1 MTPLRVLQVEDTDQD
16 AALVQLALT
25 RAGYD
30 IVARRVDCA
39 AALRR
44 ELHESGWDLVIA
56 DYTMPRFSGK
66 KALAIVREQH
76 PDLPFI
82 FVSAA
87 TGEDNAVAAMKT
99 GAHDYIMKTNLGR
112 LPPAVER
119 ELREAAVRRERYLAS
134 QRVAYLA
141 YHDSL
146 TDLPNRALFLD
157 RLQQAILRSH
167 HDQKGLAV
175 LLIDLDG
182 FKQVNDALGHHAGDL
197 VLQEVAMR
205 LRTGLRASDTV
216 ARLGGDEFA
225 VLLPGTDVNRA
236 VLASRK
242 VLLDLQHPFIV
253 DGRPLNISASV
264 GIAGVPSHAATSD
277 EVLRRADSAMYLA
290 KKDKAGY
297 VVYEASR
304 DQRSGVR
311 ASLASALGPAI
322 DGRQFVVDYQPIV
335 HLPTNRVSAVESL
348 VRWDHPELGRLLPD
362 DFIRLAEHTGLVDPL
377 TSFVLETALSDW
389 PRSKR
394 PDGCGIAV
402 NVSPQ
407 SLHDAA
413 FSGRVRTMLE
423 RHRVPATSLSLEVA
437 ESLVIAD
444 PEGAIRCLDDLH
456 NMGVHLVIDDFGKGY
471 SSLSYLRRLPAHQ
484 IKIDRSFIISLA
496 DDGDETLVRCMIDIA
511 HNLGMSAV
519 AEGVETQ
526 AMLDQLCDLGCDA
539 AQGFFLAKPGT
550 AAEITAWLKR
560 RAASTH

>member
-1 MTPLRVLQVEDTDQD
+1 MTPLRLLQVEDTDHD

-39 AALRR
+39 EELRR

-112 LPPAVER
+112 LPPAVGR
-119 ELREAAVRRERYLAS
+119 ELREAAVRRERYLAN

-167 HDQKGLAV
+167 HDAKGLAV

-182 FKQVNDALGHHAGDL
+182 FKQVNDALGHHAGDM

-205 LRTGLRASDTV
+205 LRTALRASDTV

-236 VLASRK
+236 VLAARK
-242 VLLDLQHPFIV
+242 VLLDLQHPFVV

-290 KKDKAGY
+290 KRDKAGY

-304 DQRSGVR
+304 DHRSGIR

-322 DGRQFVVDYQPIV
+322 DDRQFVVDYQPIV
-335 HLPTNRVSAVESL
+335 HLAANTVSAVESL
-348 VRWDHPELGRLLPD
+348 VRWDHPQLGRLLPD
-362 DFIRLAEHTGLVDPL
+362 DFIRLAEDTGHVDPL
-377 TSFVLETALSDW
+377 TSFVLERALSDW
-389 PRSKR
+389 PRSAR
-394 PDGCGIAV
+394 PDGCGVAV
-402 NVSPQ
+402 NVSPR
-407 SLHDAA
+407 SLQDVA
-413 FSGRVRTMLE
+413 FSGRVRTLLE
-423 RHRVPATSLSLEVA
+423 RLRVPATSLILEVT
-437 ESLVIAD
+437 ESLVMAD
-444 PEGAIRCLDDLH
+444 PEGAIRCLDELH
-456 NMGVHLVIDDFGKGY
+456 GMGVRLVLDDFGKGY
-471 SSLSYLRRLPAHQ
+471 SSLSYLRRLPVHQ
-484 IKIDRSFIISLA
+484 IKIDRSFIMSLA
-496 DDGDETLVRCMIDIA
+496 DDGDDTLVKCMINIA
-511 HNLGMSAV
+511 HDLGMSAV
-519 AEGVETQ
+519 AEGVETETV
-526 AMLDQLCDLGCDA
+526 LEQLCDLGCDA
-539 AQGFFLAKPGT
+539 AQGFFLAKPGP
-550 AAEITAWLKR
+550 AAEIAAWLKR
-560 RAASTH
+560 RAISAH